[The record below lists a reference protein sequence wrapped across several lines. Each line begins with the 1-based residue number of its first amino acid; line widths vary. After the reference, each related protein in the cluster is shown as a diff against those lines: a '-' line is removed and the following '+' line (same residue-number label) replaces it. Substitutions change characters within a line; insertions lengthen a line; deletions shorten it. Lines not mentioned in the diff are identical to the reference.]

1 MPKGSQLT
9 LNVLVWEMPGG
20 KRSRLSPVNSTA
32 LRIPS
37 TTPKDPTR
45 ADECVCQG
53 SAEWDSDEKKCV
65 LDCDEDF
72 FLDSEGTSNETQCAC
87 KGHSAW

>member
-37 TTPKDPTR
+37 TTPKDHTR
-45 ADECVCQG
+45 QSYA
-53 SAEWDSDEKKCV
+53 SAREV
-65 LDCDEDF
+65 PN
-72 FLDSEGTSNETQCAC
+72 GTAM
-87 KGHSAW
+87 KRSAS